1 MDKSKAGG
9 REHVQ
14 GGLVDLK
21 VQCKCVWG
29 VLTCPPRQAFICLGA
44 VLACRSPVQTGAPPS
59 QSFHFSELKR
69 RNNDDVIFHKAKCVQ
84 F

>member
-1 MDKSKAGG
+1 MDNSKAGG
-9 REHVQ
+9 HEHVQ

-21 VQCKCVWG
+21 VQCKWGG

-44 VLACRSPVQTGAPPS
+44 VLAYRSPVQTAAPPS
-59 QSFHFSELKR
+59 QRFHFSESTR
-69 RNNDDVIFHKAKCVQ
+69 RNSDDVIFHKAKCVQ